1 MRSNRLDRYNKKIKQ
16 YLNKIYKNYE
26 GDVYLDTIWE
36 IVKCLDRKD
45 QMQTLGFTLMMYEE
59 KKLK

>member
-1 MRSNRLDRYNKKIKQ
+1 MRSNKLDRYNKKIKQ

-26 GDVYLDTIWE
+26 GDVYLYTILE

-45 QMQTLGFTLMMYEE
+45 KMQTLCFTLMMYEE
-59 KKLK
+59 KNLK

>member
-1 MRSNRLDRYNKKIKQ
+1 MRSNRLDRYNQKIKK
-16 YLNKIYKNYE
+16 YINKIYKNYE
-26 GDVYLDTIWE
+26 GDIYLDTICE

-59 KKLK
+59 KNLK